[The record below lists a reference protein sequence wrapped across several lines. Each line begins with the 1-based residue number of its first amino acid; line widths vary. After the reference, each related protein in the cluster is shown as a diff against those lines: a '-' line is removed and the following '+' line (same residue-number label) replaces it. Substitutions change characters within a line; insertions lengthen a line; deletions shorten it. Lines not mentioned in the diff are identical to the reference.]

1 MYTVFI
7 QMPMG
12 NRSFPHEFLE
22 EAPARKLF
30 DSFVAQIRTW
40 KGYKAAV
47 VLDGDGKI
55 EKVELPDA
63 S

>member
-30 DSFVAQIRTW
+30 DSFVKQIRAW
-40 KGYKAAV
+40 KNYHATV
-47 VLDGDGKI
+47 VLVGEAKT

-63 S
+63 A